1 MDNILKCEKAGLLM
15 KALFILALI
24 LCLYFAIQT
33 ISEIKNY
40 NTVPAGVTV
49 NTMSFD
55 GEGDVSAVP
64 NLATIS
70 FTIVGDAANMKDA
83 QAKVTTKETAVLNF
97 LSTSGIDKSDIKT
110 EDYSSYPQYQYQNAV
125 CPTPPQP
132 IMGGATPNTAVYCP
146 PSKQVLIGYETSEN
160 ISVKVHDLTKAGDVV
175 AGIGAVG
182 VSNISGPNFSIENQ
196 DALQEQARK
205 IAIANAEAKAKTL
218 AADLGINLVRV
229 VNFSEN
235 NGYPAMYPK
244 AMGMNL
250 SSADSAPAPVLPT
263 GENKITS
270 NVTITYEIR

>member
-1 MDNILKCEKAGLLM
+1 MDIFTCEKSKLLR
-15 KALFILALI
+15 ALFILALI

-40 NTVPAGVTV
+40 NDVPAGVTV

-55 GEGDVSAVP
+55 GTGDVSAVP

-70 FTIVGDAANMKDA
+70 FTLLGDATNMKDA
-83 QAKVTTKETAVLNF
+83 QTKVTTKETAVLAF
-97 LSTSGIDKSDIKT
+97 LNQSGITKSDIKT

-125 CPTPPQP
+125 CPPTPIQP
-132 IMGGATPNTAVYCP
+132 MSGGATSSIAVYCP
-146 PSKQVLIGYETSEN
+146 PSKQVLTGYETSEN
-160 ISVKVHDLTKAGDVV
+160 ISVQVHDLTKAGDIV

-182 VSNISGPNFSIENQ
+182 VSNISGPNYSIENQ

-205 IAIANAEAKAKTL
+205 LAITNAETKAQTL
-218 AADLGINLVRV
+218 AKDLGINLVRI

-235 NGYPAMYPK
+235 NGSPVMYK
-244 AMGMNL
+244 AMNVAVP
-250 SSADSAPAPVLPT
+250 SASGATASPTLPT